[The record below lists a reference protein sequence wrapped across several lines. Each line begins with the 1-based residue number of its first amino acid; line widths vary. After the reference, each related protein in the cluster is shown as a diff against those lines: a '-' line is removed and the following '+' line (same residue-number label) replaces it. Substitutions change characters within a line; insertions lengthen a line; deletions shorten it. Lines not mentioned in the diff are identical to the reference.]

1 MIEIISATYG
11 DTALTTISG
20 QRVDVTKEV
29 AGKVSPDGQT
39 LVISVSAANIGV
51 DDPATGKPK
60 SLIANY
66 RVHGEENTVTTLDGS
81 TFAVSAPSYVPKT
94 AAGYLYS
101 IMGGVWTN
109 GFSGLAVFLY
119 ALSVSFAFNL
129 GGFTLAILAA
139 FLPFS
144 TFWLIVP
151 ILMVLSAVQGTP
163 YWVPTGPMTGG
174 RRRRRR

>member
-1 MIEIISATYG
+1 
-11 DTALTTISG
+11 
-20 QRVDVTKEV
+20 VDVTEKV

-39 LVISVSAANIGV
+39 IVISVSAANIGV
-51 DDPATGKPK
+51 DDPAPNKPK

-66 RVHGEENTVTTLDGS
+66 RVSGEENTVTTLDGS

-101 IMGGVWTN
+101 ILGGVWTN

-129 GGFTLAILAA
+129 GGVSLAIVAA
-139 FLPFS
+139 LLPFS

-151 ILMVLSAVQGTP
+151 ILMVLSAFQGTP
-163 YWVPTGPMTGG
+163 YWVPAGSMSGG